1 MVTTELSTYARRR
14 AVDASA
20 NTFDAIVE
28 TDNPV
33 KLCNESIQLALR
45 SNFGA
50 SHTAPDIGGNGGLG
64 GRTNGGRELR
74 ENGFSWSEYL
84 PRPALQRKHLQARPS
99 LHALQEWEGYVIEI
113 GETEF
118 VARLTDLTA
127 NAKVEDEEAVIPLE
141 EISDDDAAKLRLG
154 GIFRW
159 VIGYERS
166 GTGTKKRV
174 SQIVFRDLP
183 VITKSDMREGEAW
196 ARETLRL
203 LNP

>member
-1 MVTTELSTYARRR
+1 MVTAELSTNARRR
-14 AVDASA
+14 AGGASA
-20 NTFDAIVE
+20 NTFDPIME
-28 TDNPV
+28 TDDPL
-33 KLCNESIQLALR
+33 KSRNESIQLALR
-45 SNFGA
+45 NKFGA
-50 SHTAPDIGGNGGLG
+50 SRTASDIGENGGLG
-64 GRTNGGRELR
+64 GVTNGGSELK

-84 PRPALQRKHLQARPS
+84 SRPAPQRKHLKARPS
-99 LHALQEWEGYVIEI
+99 LHALQEWEGYVTEI
-113 GETEF
+113 GENEF

-127 NAKVEDEEAVIPLE
+127 NARVEGEEAVIPLE

-166 GTGTKKRV
+166 GTGTKRRV

-183 VITKSDMREGEAW
+183 VVTKSDVREGEAW

>member
-1 MVTTELSTYARRR
+1 MAVAELSTIAHRG
-14 AVDASA
+14 DAGDSKC
-20 NTFDAIVE
+20 TFDSALEI
-28 TDNPV
+28 DDPV
-33 KLCNESIQLALR
+33 KPYSNSIQLALK
-45 SNFGA
+45 SSLGA
-50 SHTAPDIGGNGGLG
+50 SRTAPAIQENGHSS
-64 GRTNGGRELR
+64 GGREL
-74 ENGFSWSEYL
+74 GQASLPLSAYL

-127 NAKVEDEEAVIPLE
+127 NAKVEDEQAVIPLE

-183 VITKSDMREGEAW
+183 VVTKSDMREGEAW